1 MCQTTILPTMLRA
14 ECVNTDLMRLTYV
27 FNRWLKML
35 LSYGKLDETSLGT
48 DLELMLKVMDNQ
60 SLTPRL
66 KREISLCR
74 FYAISEIKSNQA
86 LTEALKK
93 VLKKL
98 CKFQEDGHVR
108 RLKKVEADQGMTE
121 RYRPLSKKL
130 EKEKIRRTGKPLSFM
145 NINTDDS
152 YEVKLIRRIVEKR
165 AAQNVHRLTSKHNK
179 ETNQFRQSVRRA
191 TSFSIYNTNFTDYDA
206 RKRAPGTHWRIYYTS
221 KGNKILKS
229 KKGYESYEEAVEACN
244 SYILAHPEDQLP
256 MTAYKCDFCG
266 KWHIGHDRTAKE
278 SLEIKEEPMHVAC

>member
-14 ECVNTDLMRLTYV
+14 ESVNSDLMRLTYV

-48 DLELMLKVMDNQ
+48 DLDLIANVMGNH
-60 SLTPRL
+60 SLNPRL
-66 KREISLCR
+66 KRDISICR

-86 LTEALKK
+86 LTDTLKK

-98 CKFQEDGHVR
+98 CKFQEDSHVR
-108 RLKKVEADQGMTE
+108 RLKKIEANQGMTE

-130 EKEKIRRTGKPLSFM
+130 EKEKIRRIGKHLSFTD
-145 NINTDDS
+145 INTDDS

-165 AAQNVHRLTSKHNK
+165 AAQNVHRLTSKRNK

-206 RKRAPGTHWRIYYTS
+206 RKRAPGTHWKIYYTN
-221 KGNKILKS
+221 KGKKMLKS
-229 KKGYESYEEAVEACN
+229 KKGYESYEEAIEVCH
-244 SYILAHPEDQLP
+244 SYILAHPEDRLP
-256 MTAYKCDFCG
+256 VAAYKCDFCG
-266 KWHIGHDRTAKE
+266 KWHIGHDRKAE
-278 SLEIKEEPMHVAC
+278 EALDIKGELMHEAC